1 MVIRRTNMKVKSTNS
16 HHTFLLLIGFILLLA
31 FTGGCAGP
39 QVTVEATP
47 QPTLPDFIPV
57 VAQPGDTFE
66 ALAAKYLQD
75 PSLGW
80 MIAGFNR
87 IDTIETG
94 QELIIPTK
102 PYQVGGLTSDRYQT
116 VPVLSY
122 HDFSENKFSKMIVT
136 SAAFEAQMKL
146 LKDKGYHVIS
156 MEKFF
161 DFLDFKTQIPEKSVV
176 ITIDDGWLSAYDIAF
191 PIIKKYGYP
200 VTLFVYTDL
209 IGRTKKTLTWNL
221 VKEMADNGI
230 DMQCH
235 TKTHRDLTQLLKNE
249 SFNEY
254 IEAIDQE
261 IVEATRV
268 LKEKLNID
276 TKFIAYPYGKTNH
289 LVIALLQKHG
299 YRGGFSVKRRGNPF
313 FVNNYAV
320 HRSMV
325 YGDLGLEQFEKNL
338 TVSSGKA
345 LK

>member
-1 MVIRRTNMKVKSTNS
+1 MKIKSTNS
-16 HHTFLLLIGFILLLA
+16 HHTLLLLIGFILLLA
-31 FTGGCAGP
+31 LTGGCAGP
-39 QVTVEATP
+39 PITVEAKP
-47 QPTLPDFIPV
+47 PPALPDFIPII
-57 VAQPGDTFE
+57 AQPGDTLDS
-66 ALAAKYLQD
+66 LAARYLKD

-80 MIAGFNR
+80 VIADFNR
-87 IDTIETG
+87 IDTIEAD
-94 QELIIPTK
+94 QELIIPTR
-102 PYQVGGLTSDRYQT
+102 PYEKGGLTSDRYQT

-122 HDFSENKFSKMIVT
+122 HDFSEHKFSKMTVT
-136 SAAFEAQMKL
+136 TAAFEAQMKL

-156 MEKFF
+156 IEQFF
-161 DFLDFKTQIPEKSVV
+161 DFLNFKTQIPEKSVV
-176 ITIDDGWLSAYDIAF
+176 ITIDDGWLSAYDIAY

-209 IGRTKKTLTWNL
+209 IGRTKKTMTWDL

-235 TKTHRDLTQLLKNE
+235 TKTHRDLTLLLKNE
-249 SFNEY
+249 PFKEY

-261 IVEATRV
+261 IVESTRV

-289 LVIALLQKHG
+289 LVIALLKKHG

-313 FVNNYAV
+313 FVNNYTV
-320 HRSMV
+320 HRSMI
-325 YGDLGLEQFEKNL
+325 YGDLDLEQFEKNL
-338 TVSSGKA
+338 TISSGKA

>member
-1 MVIRRTNMKVKSTNS
+1 MKIRTANFHLTL
-16 HHTFLLLIGFILLLA
+16 FLLIGCTILPALI
-31 FTGGCAGP
+31 GGCAGP
-39 QVTVEATP
+39 QATVKAKP
-47 QPTLPDFIPV
+47 PPTLPAFFPI
-57 VAQPGDTFE
+57 VAQPEDTLDS
-66 ALAAKYLQD
+66 LAAKYLNN

-87 IDTIETG
+87 IDTIEAG
-94 QELIIPTK
+94 QKLIIPTK
-102 PYQVGGLTSDRYQT
+102 PYEKGGLTSDRYQT

-136 SAAFEAQMKL
+136 RAAFEAQMKL

-156 MEKFF
+156 MENFF
-161 DFLDFKTQIPEKSVV
+161 DFLDFKTQIPEKSIV
-176 ITIDDGWLSAYDIAF
+176 ITIDDGWLSAYDIAY

-209 IGRTKKTLTWNL
+209 IGRTKKTLTWDL
-221 VKEMADNGI
+221 VKEMAGSGI

-235 TKTHRDLTQLLKNE
+235 TKTHRDLTLRLKNE
-249 SFNEY
+249 PFKEY

-261 IVEATRV
+261 IVESTRV

-289 LVIALLQKHG
+289 LVIALLKKHG

-313 FVNNYAV
+313 FVNNYTV
-320 HRSMV
+320 HRSMI
-325 YGDLGLEQFEKNL
+325 YGDLDLEQFEKNL
-338 TVSSGKA
+338 TISSGKA